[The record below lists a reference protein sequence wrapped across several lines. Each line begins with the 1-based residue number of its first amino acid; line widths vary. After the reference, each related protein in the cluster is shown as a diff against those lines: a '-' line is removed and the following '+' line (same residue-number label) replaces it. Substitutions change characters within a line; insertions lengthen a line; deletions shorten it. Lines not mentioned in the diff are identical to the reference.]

1 MYYITNNMSLMME
14 AGMQEMLKK
23 VITDILTTLYE
34 PFWFALLSAL
44 LLTIAYMY
52 CYEPEGAGKGFKPMM
67 LAWLGKFK
75 KDEHFRELFFW
86 LFLTVIIL
94 FRTLLNRKL
103 WANPLSNVMEGWQFI
118 DDKGNVVVDSIENI
132 IMLIPWTWLLI
143 AVRNK
148 KNAVR
153 RPVMYAVKSGFLF
166 SISIEMLQLILRLGT
181 FQLSDICYNTLG
193 GMIGGVMFWIT
204 MRIKNTV

>member
-1 MYYITNNMSLMME
+1 MSLMME

-52 CYEPEGAGKGFKPMM
+52 CYEPDGAGKGFKPMM
-67 LAWLGKFK
+67 SAWLGKFK
-75 KDEHFRELFFW
+75 KDAHFRELFFW
-86 LFLTVIIL
+86 FFLTVIIL

-103 WANPLSNVMEGWQFI
+103 WANPLSNVMGGWQFI

-143 AVRNK
+143 AVKNK

-193 GMIGGVMFWIT
+193 GMIGGVMFWLT
-204 MRIKNTV
+204 MRIKI

>member
-1 MYYITNNMSLMME
+1 MSLMME

-52 CYEPEGAGKGFKPMM
+52 CYEPDGAGKGFKPMM

-75 KDEHFRELFFW
+75 KDVHFRELFFW
-86 LFLTVIIL
+86 FFLTVIIL

-103 WANPLSNVMEGWQFI
+103 WANPLSNVMGGWQFI

-143 AVRNK
+143 AVKNK

-193 GMIGGVMFWIT
+193 GMIGGVMVWIT
-204 MRIKNTV
+204 MRIKIQYKL

>member
-1 MYYITNNMSLMME
+1 
-14 AGMQEMLKK
+14 MQEMLKK

-52 CYEPEGAGKGFKPMM
+52 SYEPDNAGGGFKKMM
-67 LAWLGKFK
+67 LAWAKKFK
-75 KDEHFRELFFW
+75 KDAHFRELFFW
-86 LFLTVIIL
+86 FFLTVIIL

-103 WANPLSNVMEGWQFI
+103 WANPLSNVMGGWQFI

-143 AVRNK
+143 VLKNR
-148 KNAVR
+148 KNAAK
-153 RPVMYAVKSGFLF
+153 RPMLYAIAAGFLL
-166 SISIEMLQLILRLGT
+166 SLTIETLQLMLRLGT

-193 GMIGGVMFWIT
+193 GMIGGVMYWII
-204 MRIKNTV
+204 RLIRKQ

>member
-1 MYYITNNMSLMME
+1 
-14 AGMQEMLKK
+14 MQEMLKK

-34 PFWFALLSAL
+34 PFWFALMSAL

-52 CYEPEGAGKGFKPMM
+52 CYEPEGAGKGFKPMI

-75 KDEHFRELFFW
+75 EDAHFRELFFW
-86 LFLTVIIL
+86 FFLTVIIL

-103 WANPLSNVMEGWQFI
+103 WANPLSNVMGGWQFI

-143 AVRNK
+143 AVKNK

-193 GMIGGVMFWIT
+193 GMIGGVMFWLI
-204 MRIKNTV
+204 RLIRKQ

>member
-1 MYYITNNMSLMME
+1 
-14 AGMQEMLKK
+14 MQEMLKK

-52 CYEPEGAGKGFKPMM
+52 CYEPEGAGKGFKPMI

-75 KDEHFRELFFW
+75 KDVHFRELFFW
-86 LFLTVIIL
+86 FFLTVIIL

-103 WANPLSNVMEGWQFI
+103 WANPLSNVMGGWQFI

-143 AVRNK
+143 AVKNK

-204 MRIKNTV
+204 MRIKIQYKL

>member
-1 MYYITNNMSLMME
+1 
-14 AGMQEMLKK
+14 MQEMLKK

-34 PFWFALLSAL
+34 PFWFALLSAM

-52 CYEPEGAGKGFKPMM
+52 CYEPEGAGKGFKTMM
-67 LAWLGKFK
+67 FAWLGKFK
-75 KDEHFRELFFW
+75 KDAHFRELFFW
-86 LFLTVIIL
+86 FFLTVIIL

-103 WANPLSNVMEGWQFI
+103 WANPLSNVMGGWQFI

-143 AVRNK
+143 AVKNK

-193 GMIGGVMFWIT
+193 GMIGGVMYWIT
-204 MRIKNTV
+204 MRIKNIV

>member
-1 MYYITNNMSLMME
+1 MSLMME

-67 LAWLGKFK
+67 LAWFEKFK
-75 KDEHFRELFFW
+75 KDVHFRELFFW
-86 LFLTVIIL
+86 FFLTVIIL

-103 WANPLSNVMEGWQFI
+103 WANPLSNVMGGWQFI

-143 AVRNK
+143 AVKNK

-204 MRIKNTV
+204 MRIKIQYKL

>member
-14 AGMQEMLKK
+14 ADMQEMLKK

-52 CYEPEGAGKGFKPMM
+52 CYEPDGAGKGFKPMM

-75 KDEHFRELFFW
+75 KYAHFRKLFFW
-86 LFLTVIIL
+86 FFLTVIIL

-103 WANPLSNVMEGWQFI
+103 WSNPLSNVMGGWQFI
-118 DDKGNVVVDSIENI
+118 DNKGNVVVDSIENI

-148 KNAVR
+148 KNVVR

-193 GMIGGVMFWIT
+193 GMIGGVMFWII
-204 MRIKNTV
+204 RLIGKQ

>member
-1 MYYITNNMSLMME
+1 
-14 AGMQEMLKK
+14 MQEMLKK

-75 KDEHFRELFFW
+75 EDAHFRELFFW
-86 LFLTVIIL
+86 FFLTVIIL

-103 WANPLSNVMEGWQFI
+103 WANPLSNVMGGWQFI

-143 AVRNK
+143 AVKNK

-193 GMIGGVMFWIT
+193 GMIGGVMFWII
-204 MRIKNTV
+204 RLIRKQ